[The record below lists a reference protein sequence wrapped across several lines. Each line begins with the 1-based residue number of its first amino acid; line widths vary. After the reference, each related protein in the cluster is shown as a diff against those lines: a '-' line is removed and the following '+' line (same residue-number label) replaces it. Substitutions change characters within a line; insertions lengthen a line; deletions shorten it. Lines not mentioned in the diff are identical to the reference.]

1 MEKIKQDFF
10 TTDGEGIKIMTFE
23 NFSRHILRM
32 KCGEHLDLYAKAN
45 RETKECSQP
54 LSVKKEQWGDTPFF
68 LLGGHGQEVRSI
80 NFAGRPK
87 KEFETGCY
95 DTLDSYDAVDTIGV
109 VVSRLRE
116 LSAEELHKRITEE
129 MKTGS
134 RYLLVCRNEE
144 EMTAALDGKIYAVS
158 DTDGKF
164 LCDLYEPDYIR
175 LENEGDIIET
185 ASISD
190 MHFHSDWAIANPG
203 VRDKVLSAR
212 MAIIYTHETIA
223 V

>member
-10 TTDGEGIKIMTFE
+10 TANGEGIKIMTFE

-32 KCGEHLDLYAKAN
+32 KCGEHLDIYAKTN
-45 RETKECSQP
+45 SETKECFQP
-54 LSVKKEQWGDTPFF
+54 LCVKKEQLGDTSFF
-68 LLGGHGQEVRSI
+68 LLGGHGQEVRPI

-87 KEFETGCY
+87 EEFETSCY
-95 DTLDSYDAVDTIGV
+95 DALDSYDAIDTIGI

-116 LSAEELHKRITEE
+116 LSAEELHERITEE
-129 MKTGS
+129 MKTGCK
-134 RYLLVCRNEE
+134 YLVVYRNEE
-144 EMTAALDGKIYAVS
+144 EMIAALDGKIYTVS

-175 LENEGDIIET
+175 LENEGDIVET

-190 MHFHSDWAIANPG
+190 MHFSDWAIANPG